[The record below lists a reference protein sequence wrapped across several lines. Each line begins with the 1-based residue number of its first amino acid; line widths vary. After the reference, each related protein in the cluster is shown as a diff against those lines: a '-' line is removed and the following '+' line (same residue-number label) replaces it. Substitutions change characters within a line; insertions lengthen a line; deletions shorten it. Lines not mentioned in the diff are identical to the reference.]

1 MEEELVPRA
10 GIELETI
17 SGGPIVGVTPQVSIM
32 NLARLMWSLGPTMRI
47 FGRFRPD
54 VLFMTGGYVN
64 LPVALAGRLRRVPS
78 AIYLP
83 DVEPGKAINFL
94 SRFVDKVAA
103 TTAASA
109 HYFATG
115 KTVVT
120 GYPVRPEL
128 RAMAEMSRAEA
139 LAHFDL
145 TPDRKTL
152 FVFGGSRGARSINR
166 ALLAVLPQLLQ
177 EFQVIHIS
185 GTLDWPHV
193 EAATEAL
200 SKEAQT
206 YYRPYPYLHERMG
219 AGFRAADL
227 VVARAGAS
235 MLGESP
241 AFGVPAILVPYPHAW
256 RYQKVNADFLADQG
270 AALRVDDEKLSE
282 ELLPTVQSIL
292 RDEPRLT
299 AMAAAAKAL
308 DVPEAATN
316 LAQLLIG
323 LAQRGR
329 VNGAW

>member
-17 SGGPIVGVTPQVSIM
+17 SGGPVVGVAPRVRMM

-47 FGRFRPD
+47 FGHFRPD

-64 LPVALAGRLRRVPS
+64 LPVALTGRLRRVPA

-83 DVEPGKAINFL
+83 DVEPGKAISFL
-94 SRFVDKVAA
+94 SRFVDKVAV

-109 HYFATG
+109 RYFAPG

-128 RAMAEMSRAEA
+128 RAMSEMSREEA

-145 TPDRKTL
+145 TPGRKTL

-166 ALLAVLPQLLQ
+166 ALLSVLSQLLE
-177 EFQVIHIS
+177 EFQVIHVS
-185 GTLDWPHV
+185 GTLDWPNV
-193 EAATEAL
+193 EVAAAGL
-200 SKEAQT
+200 SEDARR

-241 AFGVPAILVPYPHAW
+241 AFGVPAVLVPYPHFW

-270 AALRVDDEKLSE
+270 AAVRVDDEKLGD
-282 ELLPTVQSIL
+282 ELLPTVQNIL

-308 DVPEAATN
+308 DVPEAASN
-316 LAQLLIG
+316 LAQLLTG
-323 LAQRGR
+323 LAQKGK
-329 VNGAW
+329 G